1 MNKRERLHAAIE
13 GRAPDRIPVTAWAH
27 FLSDFLPG
35 DQTARRHLEFQST
48 YDWDI
53 VKVMSDYSYPVPP
66 GVDTLDDPLTLDA
79 YREAPTLQSPCF
91 AEQLA
96 CLATLRHELG
106 PDVPIIDTLF
116 DPYQQILRNVGR
128 DQEPAFLAAGQH
140 ALDALDA
147 VTQAMCSYIKAAR
160 KAGAD
165 GFFLSVSGAIR
176 EGQARGVQPQVHEH
190 FQRPFNL
197 RLLEAARGSIRVLHV
212 HGVGLDFDRVIDYPS
227 EVLSW
232 SDRRPGNPTLS
243 EIRTRTARC
252 LMGGLHEVEFYDRS
266 RPALAAQIDDALG
279 QMRGSSF
286 ILAPGCTLPSSTPV
300 RLLRFLR
307 DYTLNQAGC

>member
-1 MNKRERLHAAIE
+1 MKKNERLQAAIE
-13 GRAPDRIPVTAWAH
+13 GRNADRPPVTAWGH

-35 DQTARRHLEFQST
+35 PQTAQRHLEFQRA

-66 GVDTLDDPLTLDA
+66 GVETLEDPRALEAYRQTPDLDA
-79 YREAPTLQSPCF
+79 PCF
-91 AEQLA
+91 AEQLS
-96 CLATLRHELG
+96 CLATLRRELG
-106 PDVPIIDTLF
+106 PDVPVLDTLF

-128 DQEPAFLAAGQH
+128 DQESALWAGGQR

-147 VTQAMCSYIKAAR
+147 VCSAMCRYVVAAR
-160 KAGAD
+160 RAGAD
-165 GFFLSVSGAIR
+165 GFFYSVSGAIR
-176 EGQARGVQPQVHEH
+176 EGQPRGVSREVYER

-197 RLLEAARGSIRVLHV
+197 RLLEAASGSIRVLHV
-212 HGVGLDFDRVIDYPS
+212 HGVGLDFERIMGYPA

-243 EIRTRTARC
+243 EVRARTSRC

-266 RPALAAQIDDALG
+266 RPALARQIDDAIA
-279 QMRGSSF
+279 QMSGAGF

-300 RLLRFLR
+300 RLLKYLR
-307 DYTLNQAGC
+307 DYTQGESA